1 MNNDKKDTI
10 YIDPE
15 DDITG
20 IIDRV
25 NLAKS
30 KIVALV
36 LPKRAQVLHSSVN
49 MRLLKRAAENKG
61 KKLVLI
67 STESSVVK
75 LAAAAQIYIASSL
88 KSKPEL
94 PKNTDTEEIPETV
107 ISDNED
113 ENSNIDKS
121 KSIGELAGVP
131 VKEPIKQK
139 EEEPIELDNVDVTE
153 KDKSADKP
161 KEKMNKRLKVPSID
175 KFRNRIFIGVG
186 GLVIIGILYFVGMVI
201 LPKATITV
209 KTNTSDLETK
219 FELIAK
225 TDVQTLDVDK
235 KIFPAQLKELKTELS
250 EKVTA
255 TGKTDKGNKAT
266 GKVTFFNCSK
276 DDKLSDT
283 PRTVPA
289 GTGISSGDK
298 TFITQT
304 AVTIQP
310 SGFTGNTCK
319 SDKPSAEVSVTAAKG
334 GDIYNLA
341 ARTYSVNGFATMSA
355 VDSIG
360 MSGGTSKLVSSISQE
375 DVDAVKAT
383 LQKGV
388 SDKEKEQ
395 LASQIK
401 SAGLFPLSETF
412 LATYEAPL
420 SSPAVG
426 EEATEGTVTLKATFT
441 MLAIKESEL
450 VEIIKK
456 SQESNITTATQKIY
470 DNGLSKAKVGQLERK
485 SSGESKL
492 LFTATASVG
501 PFIDTTEMAKEIK
514 GKSAGETKSIIGERP
529 GIDSVEVEYSPFWVY
544 RTPNRLNQINIV
556 IDGAGEVR

>member
-1 MNNDKKDTI
+1 MNDSKKDTI

-67 STESSVVK
+67 SSEPSVVK
-75 LAAAAQIYIASSL
+75 LAASAQMYVANSL
-88 KSKPEL
+88 KSKPVM
-94 PKNTDTEEIPETV
+94 PKSIDNDEIPETV
-107 ISDNED
+107 ISDNDD
-113 ENSNIDKS
+113 ENNKIDKS

-131 VKEPIKQK
+131 VVEPMKQK
-139 EEEPIELDNVDVTE
+139 EEEPIELDNVDVSE
-153 KDKSADKP
+153 KDKKEDKP
-161 KEKMNKRLKVPSID
+161 KEKMNKKLKVPSID

-186 GLVIIGILYFVGMVI
+186 GLVILAVLYFVGMVVM
-201 LPKATITV
+201 PKATVTI
-209 KTNTSDLETK
+209 KSDTSELETK
-219 FELIAK
+219 FEMIAK

-235 KIFPAQLKELKTELS
+235 KIFPAQLKDLKKQLS

-266 GKVTFFNCSK
+266 GKVTFVNCSK

-298 TFITQT
+298 TFVTQT
-304 AVTIQP
+304 AVTVEP

-319 SDKPSAEVSVTAAKG
+319 SDKPSVEVNVVAAKG
-334 GDIYNLA
+334 GDVYNLS
-341 ARTYSVNGFATMSA
+341 ARTYSVNGFSTMSA
-355 VDSIG
+355 EDSVG
-360 MSGGTSKLVSSISQE
+360 MGGGTSKLVSSISQE
-375 DVDAVKAT
+375 DVDNVKAN
-383 LQKGV
+383 LQKNA
-388 SDKEKEQ
+388 SEKDKEE
-395 LASQIK
+395 LAKQIR
-401 SAGLFPLSETF
+401 STGYFPLIETF
-412 LATYEAPL
+412 LSNYEAPVAT
-420 SSPAVG
+420 PAIG
-426 EEATEGTVTLKATFT
+426 EEATEGTVTVNATYT

-450 VEIIKK
+450 VEVVKK

-485 SSGESKL
+485 SPNESRL
-492 LFTATASVG
+492 LFTAVASVG
-501 PFIDTTEMAKEIK
+501 PFLDTNQIAEQIK
-514 GKSAGETKSIIGERP
+514 GKSAGDTKSIIGERP
-529 GIDSVEVEYSPFWVY
+529 GVTNVEVEYSPFWVY
-544 RTPNRLNQINIV
+544 RTPTRVNKINIV
-556 IDGAGEVR
+556 IDGAGEIR